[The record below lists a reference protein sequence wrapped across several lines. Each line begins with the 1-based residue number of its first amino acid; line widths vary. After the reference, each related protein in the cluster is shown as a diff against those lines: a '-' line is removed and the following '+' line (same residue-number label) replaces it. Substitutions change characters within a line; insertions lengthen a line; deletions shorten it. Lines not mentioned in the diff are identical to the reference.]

1 MIVRKL
7 PLFSAFQVADL
18 PTGAVQLVPRCIAA
32 TVFGVPCVGGQKPL
46 AADFAFLWCMTNTQA
61 LKEIRP
67 EHPYKGYI
75 VHPLDQLRN
84 FFAGT
89 DDGYILN
96 GIVQGRHPGI
106 AFRDGKLR
114 REIAAEHFCKT
125 LCGAVCFVAV
135 CFFCKIK
142 HGRLVFPK
150 GVCQMPEKLRY
161 SVGAS
166 SHR

>member
-1 MIVRKL
+1 MEYDVEGT
-7 PLFSAFQVADL
+7 P
-18 PTGAVQLVPRCIAA
+18 P
-32 TVFGVPCVGGQKPL
+32 
-46 AADFAFLWCMTNTQA
+46 
-61 LKEIRP
+61 
-67 EHPYKGYI
+67 HKGYI

-142 HGRLVFPK
+142 HGRLVFRRMSITKFFNDFTEEVPRRSWK
-150 GVCQMPEKLRY
+150 RVGTGEFTRTDFIGQTVETGLYFQTVKYLYCLMGD
-161 SVGAS
+161 SVV
-166 SHR
+166 